1 MAAEKSIS
9 TASRFSFTAMRPF
22 LVEDG
27 MTETPLEGHRRHA
40 FCAADACRRKRPDQ
54 HRSRQSDK
62 KGITLIQGSQF
73 VGNLRYLDINYTVA
87 GKRITATKII
97 FCYEYSY
104 DNFASVLVVRQ

>member
-1 MAAEKSIS
+1 
-9 TASRFSFTAMRPF
+9 
-22 LVEDG
+22 

-40 FCAADACRRKRPDQ
+40 FCVTDARRSKSPDQ
-54 HRSRQSDK
+54 HQSRQGHQ
-62 KGITLIQGSQF
+62 KGIPVIEGSQF